1 MVAKVLIS
9 NTYPLIRGYYNLQMK
24 RYFWGIRIFSL
35 FEFQNVKYFG
45 PFQSFIKYLVTWK
58 VIWRAAKGRL
68 NQHLYLPIGQL
79 LMVVVFRWRSANVR
93 PLCQSTEEPMN
104 GTKLEVIYKITKTQ
118 KRKSRDHSW
127 LSTNYLIEKK
137 LERMKQNRENEDSD
151 SNCST
156 ESPRNEILTR
166 TP

>member
-1 MVAKVLIS
+1 MNFKILFGIE
-9 NTYPLIRGYYNLQMK
+9 
-24 RYFWGIRIFSL
+24 YF
-35 FEFQNVKYFG
+35 Y
-45 PFQSFIKYLVTWK
+45 PFQSFIKYFVTWK
-58 VIWRAAKGRL
+58 VIWRPDKGRL

-79 LMVVVFRWRSANVR
+79 LMVVVSCWTSANLR
-93 PLCQSTEEPMN
+93 PIDPSRLTEEPII

-127 LSTNYLIEKK
+127 LSTNYSIEKKK

-156 ESPRNEILTR
+156 ESPRNEIWIFPVDALGPETS
-166 TP
+166 